1 MRNYNLKT
9 TISVF
14 VLLLYALLACSCWDI
29 ILLGVGIPLALVFF
43 AVAAFFMFA
52 KSYDDKKQRKKDAIK
67 KSLDKNC
74 IFDKGNDYCD
84 FYINKEKSILSVI
97 SSAGDAIKIDI
108 PDVHKSSSVLIEC
121 DYFLLDDIKKYLLH
135 VSVSKYGIDYKK
147 IHVNDI
153 LGVDIQVRGHSV
165 YNYQSKGVFL
175 SGSVLG
181 VGRMSGEIVEENN
194 ISDITVYI
202 EIKDIENPIY
212 TIPLFSLSIDS
223 DDQIKEYSQKI
234 KMIIQAAMDLQD
246 KEEEPIQNQ
255 LIQTSVST
263 ELERLFELK
272 ERGILTEED
281 FLSQKKKLLS

>member
-1 MRNYNLKT
+1 MINYNLKT

-29 ILLGVGIPLALVFF
+29 ILLGVGIPLALVLF
-43 AVAAFFMFA
+43 AVAAFLMFA

-74 IFDKGNDYCD
+74 KLDKGFFYYE
-84 FYINKEKSILSVI
+84 FYINEEKSILSVI
-97 SSAGDAIKIDI
+97 SVVGDATKIDI

-165 YNYQSKGVFL
+165 YKYQSKGVFL

-181 VGRMSGEIVEENN
+181 VGRMSGEIVEENI
-194 ISDITVYI
+194 ISAIIIYI

-212 TIPLFSLSIDS
+212 TIPVAQDIDS

>member
-74 IFDKGNDYCD
+74 KLDKGFFYYE
-84 FYINKEKSILSVI
+84 FYINEEKSILSVI
-97 SSAGDAIKIDI
+97 SVVGDATKIDI
-108 PDVHKSSSVLIEC
+108 PDVHKSSSVLIES
-121 DYFLLDDIKKYLLH
+121 DYFLLDDIEKYLLH

-212 TIPLFSLSIDS
+212 TIPVAQDIDS